1 MKVDFIGFAT
11 SPEAPQSESV
21 CNRGDGHKLALCCS
35 PNPTNVSPCPF
46 RSYPWFLI
54 KTKVHVFPR
63 SKQDGQEL
71 KKELT

>member
-1 MKVDFIGFAT
+1 MKVDFIRFPT

-21 CNRGDGHKLALCCS
+21 CNRGDGHNLVLCCS
-35 PNPTNVSPCPF
+35 PNPANVSPCPF
-46 RSYPWFLI
+46 RSSPWFLI
-54 KTKVHVFPR
+54 KIKVHVFQG